1 MQFEQVFGA
10 AEGAERIIRLP
21 PARPGRPVMSGE
33 WHGRT
38 FAGRGECPAQYS
50 HRPSPA
56 VIAGSRICRQM
67 AGWSASG
74 GRVPR
79 AGAPDRIRTCDLPLR
94 RRTLYPAEL
103 PGLGRDAGASRVGG
117 ADGGRTHD
125 LSIANAALSQLSYG
139 PGEGGKFTRVQY
151 HAPPSHTRTH
161 PSLRPA
167 GSGNTSAQAA
177 ERPSGTA
184 ACGTGACSDRTA
196 QHPDCAGRT
205 ARGAAADPIVHRFTA
220 AGAEMAESVRL
231 EGQGAQPGFG
241 CRAVSTASTISR
253 HRSPTTDV
261 RDPLPRLAVTPV
273 FAGPRHAATPH
284 AA

>member
-38 FAGRGECPAQYS
+38 FAGRGERPAQYS

-139 PGEGGKFTRVQY
+139 PGEETGVYSRRFRR
-151 HAPPSHTRTH
+151 ASHH
-161 PSLRPA
+161 S
-167 GSGNTSAQAA
+167 
-177 ERPSGTA
+177 
-184 ACGTGACSDRTA
+184 ACSRIRRADYHSRIRGNDLVAASRSRQVRCRESCPSDRYA
-196 QHPDCAGRT
+196 
-205 ARGAAADPIVHRFTA
+205 
-220 AGAEMAESVRL
+220 
-231 EGQGAQPGFG
+231 
-241 CRAVSTASTISR
+241 
-253 HRSPTTDV
+253 
-261 RDPLPRLAVTPV
+261 
-273 FAGPRHAATPH
+273 
-284 AA
+284 